1 MTLIQVALCVVL
13 WLLAGLILAPVAVKL
28 IKRGRV

>member
-1 MTLIQVALCVVL
+1 MTLPQVALCLIL
-13 WLLAGLILAPVAVKL
+13 WLLAGLIIAPVAVKL